1 MNVRIDGAICVFID
15 FLLCLAEFL
24 VCRIGC
30 NYFVMKNATEYIFPH
45 QFLGDID
52 NLYMRIWK
60 KAYGIYW
67 SLLFIAISRI

>member
-15 FLLCLAEFL
+15 FLLHLAEFL
-24 VCRIGC
+24 VCRIGY

-45 QFLGDID
+45 QFLRDMD

-67 SLLFIAISRI
+67 LLLFITKSRI

>member
-30 NYFVMKNATEYIFPH
+30 NYFVMKNATEYVFPH
-45 QFLGDID
+45 HFLRDID
-52 NLYMRIWK
+52 DLYMRI
-60 KAYGIYW
+60 
-67 SLLFIAISRI
+67 